1 MSQRYDRQRAQK
13 EYKNVERSTKQ
24 MQSSRYTSYKNM
36 LNKSWDFPTFPKIT
50 VVVTQVKYKVSILER
65 HITKQLCILAFCMW
79 TKIQSHSVQS
89 PTVEVMTQL
98 QYGHICHQYLN
109 TFGTITRKSIPF
121 ISYRTVLPHSTD
133 KRRIFTCFVRN
144 CIKKVLRVVVPGTF
158 QRQDMARVQ
167 RMGLEVS

>member
-1 MSQRYDRQRAQK
+1 MSQRYDRQGAQK
-13 EYKNVERSTKQ
+13 EDKNVERSTKQ
-24 MQSSRYTSYKNM
+24 MQSSRDTSYKNM

-89 PTVEVMTQL
+89 PTVDVMTQL

-109 TFGTITRKSIPF
+109 TFSTITRKSIPF

-133 KRRIFTCFVRN
+133 KRRIFTSRC
-144 CIKKVLRVVVPGTF
+144 CDI
-158 QRQDMARVQ
+158 
-167 RMGLEVS
+167 VSCLG

>member
-1 MSQRYDRQRAQK
+1 MSQRYDRQGAQK
-13 EYKNVERSTKQ
+13 EDKNVERSTKQ
-24 MQSSRYTSYKNM
+24 MQSSGDTSYKNM

-89 PTVEVMTQL
+89 PTVDVMTQL

-109 TFGTITRKSIPF
+109 TFSTI

-158 QRQDMARVQ
+158 QRQDIARVQ
-167 RMGLEVS
+167 QMGLEVS